1 MIANNWPGVK
11 VSVGLSTSRLGI
23 EEGGVLNNVLFVTS
37 ELDCN
42 AWVCFI
48 DEAVY
53 LHNGAVE
60 PKDVITVSGDF
71 HGLDMLVKTGL
82 KEEILD
88 WINARMED

>member
-1 MIANNWPGVK
+1 M
-11 VSVGLSTSRLGI
+11 TSRLGI
-23 EEGGVLNNVLFVTS
+23 EESGVLHNVLFVTS

-42 AWVCFI
+42 PYGCFI
-48 DEAVY
+48 DEAIY

-60 PKDVITVSGDF
+60 PKKMITIPGEF

-88 WINARMED
+88 WINARMMD